1 MTMAAP
7 IGGFQ
12 SPGQPQARAAALRA
26 AQLGRLQR
34 TLLVH
39 GPPGAG
45 KGAFTNDLLA
55 LLFCQADDPPL
66 RPCNACRGCRDARA
80 RTHPDLV
87 VGGPDQWREERT
99 TGESIVAVARRWLLA
114 SAGSPILADQRVIL
128 IEGAD
133 RANEQAQNALL
144 KALEEPLPRQMF
156 VLVADEPGRLLPTI
170 RSRAQPLRV
179 GPVPK
184 AELRDWLEKEEG
196 ETHERAELV
205 ARLAGGL
212 TGRAIEYV
220 QKPDLLK
227 WREATQR
234 ELLGL
239 IGSGTAERFDSVR
252 HLLDAAAKGG
262 GLAVE
267 EVDPVDDEAPRLAG
281 AAQRAAAL
289 RVIDAW
295 RDLARDVLM
304 AAAGRPHLVSAATDG
319 ERIESV
325 GQSVDR
331 GELVA
336 FLELA
341 GRIADGLGE
350 NAAPRLALEIA
361 MLAWPRTGA
370 AAHAT
375 S

>member
-1 MTMAAP
+1 MAAP
-7 IGGFQ
+7 IAGFQ

-26 AQLGRLQR
+26 AQSGRLQR

-39 GPPGAG
+39 GPAGAG

-55 LLFCQADDPPL
+55 LLFCQAEDPTL

-87 VGGPDQWREERT
+87 VGGPDQWREERA

-184 AELRDWLEKEEG
+184 AELR
-196 ETHERAELV
+196 
-205 ARLAGGL
+205 RLAGQGP
-212 TGRAIEYV
+212 GAGHRIERSCWRGWPAGSPGAPSNMRAD
-220 QKPDLLK
+220 PTCSSGA
-227 WREATQR
+227 RQR
-234 ELLGL
+234 SASCW
-239 IGSGTAERFDSVR
+239 GSS
-252 HLLDAAAKGG
+252 
-262 GLAVE
+262 
-267 EVDPVDDEAPRLAG
+267 P
-281 AAQRAAAL
+281 
-289 RVIDAW
+289 
-295 RDLARDVLM
+295 
-304 AAAGRPHLVSAATDG
+304 AGRRSGSTRSATCWTRPPGWEGRQWRRWSRWTTRPH
-319 ERIESV
+319 
-325 GQSVDR
+325 
-331 GELVA
+331 
-336 FLELA
+336 
-341 GRIADGLGE
+341 
-350 NAAPRLALEIA
+350 
-361 MLAWPRTGA
+361 AWPARRSA
-370 AAHAT
+370 PPRCR
-375 S
+375 